1 MVKHSIANVLGFGLI
16 ILLLSSCSTPVKQIQ
31 VTAKPIEKPEL
42 ILPDVDTVE
51 MSDVKW
57 IIITEENYEKVFADL
72 KKNGRPLAVF
82 GLTDKGYASLGTN
95 LSSIRALV
103 QQQKTIIAAYEAYY
117 KNAEEALEKANKQV
131 DQVNEEVKELNSKK
145 PEGFTLQ
152 KLNPFK

>member
-1 MVKHSIANVLGFGLI
+1 MVKRSIVNVLGCGLA

-42 ILPDVDTVE
+42 TLPPVDKVE
-51 MSDVKW
+51 MKEVKW
-57 IIITEENYEKVFADL
+57 VIITEENYQQVFDEL
-72 KKNGRPLAVF
+72 KKSGRPLAVF
-82 GLTDKGYASLGTN
+82 GLTDKGYAHLGEN

-117 KNAEEALEKANKQV
+117 KNAEKALENANKQV
-131 DQVNEEVKELNSKK
+131 DAVNEEVKELNSKQ
-145 PEGFTLQ
+145 PEESTLQ